1 MESIAVIR
9 ADSESKVRTSI
20 VYLSEHASLRFE
32 DNPKVISPEHADE
45 ILEDVM
51 NTEVKNNCVFAA
63 LIPLENHPS
72 DAINKLKTIHPP
84 AHIIIVTPR
93 HAIFNDLEEEAEFM
107 TDFSS
112 D

>member
-9 ADSESKVRTSI
+9 ADSKSKVRTSI
-20 VYLSEHASLRFE
+20 IYLSEHALLRFE
-32 DNPKVISPEHADE
+32 GEPKILSPLYADKV
-45 ILEDVM
+45 LVSVM
-51 NTEVKNNCVFAA
+51 KTKVKNNCLFAA
-63 LIPLENHPS
+63 MIPLENHPS

-93 HAIFNDLEEEAEFM
+93 HNIFSDLEEKLEYM